1 MNEQIKNFWEV
12 SKGIWASL
20 GTFQKVSILV
30 IGLFCFSG
38 LGAVVYYGSQPEWH
52 TLFSGVDA
60 ENMNKIQN
68 LLREENVPTKLK
80 DNSRTIQVPAK
91 YASEMRLK
99 VLSDPTI
106 LVNADSKDP
115 YDYINTMPIGMA
127 HQEKKIAHIRAQEKN
142 LEMKINQMPRIIN
155 SSVTLNIPERKAFQA
170 EKEATASVMLKVR
183 HGDYINPDQIES
195 IRHLISGGVTSLKS
209 GKVTVVDSN
218 GRLLARSHDGNEM
231 KASLKE
237 KNRREMKA
245 NLETY
250 YRHKVEHILA
260 PAVGGVDNVVAM
272 VDVDLEFQT
281 EETMTEKFDSA
292 STVTI
297 DEKKITEKTDGPG
310 NVSTSGAP
318 GVTSNAAKIVK
329 VGNPEGATVNQ
340 SSSDVS
346 REILEKKVIVPKVV
360 SHILKDG
367 ASIKKISVAVTVA
380 EPKDKK
386 WAQEDTAK
394 FESLV
399 KSAVGF
405 VDSAAV
411 DGRKDSV
418 VVVPSTFNLPV
429 KEEVKPPV
437 IETVVSQ
444 VDHYMS
450 TPLVKN
456 ILGGILLLALFIFYK
471 RIFAAEKIESQEIT
485 SEDVEGEFIEDE
497 IARAE
502 KIAKEAE
509 LALLEAEMSKEMEAI
524 KGASAKEPQVI
535 AGVIEQWVMAKDAP
549 KVEGA

>member
-20 GTFQKVSILV
+20 GTFQKVSILI

-38 LGAVVYYGSQPEWH
+38 LGAVIYYGSQPEWH
-52 TLFSGVDA
+52 TLFTGVDA

-68 LLREENVPTKLK
+68 VLREENVPTKLK
-80 DNSRTIQVPAK
+80 DNGKTIQVPAK
-91 YASEMRLK
+91 YASDMRLK
-99 VLSDPTI
+99 VLADPTI
-106 LVNADSKDP
+106 IVNSESKDP
-115 YDYINTMPIGMA
+115 FDYINDMPIGMA
-127 HQEKKIAHIRAQEKN
+127 HQEKKIAYIRAQEKN
-142 LEMKINQMPRIIN
+142 LERQINRMPKVIG
-155 SSVTLNIPERKAFQA
+155 SSVTLNVPERRAFQA
-170 EKEATASVMLKVR
+170 EKKPSASVMLKVR
-183 HGDYINPDQIES
+183 NGDYINPDQIES
-195 IRHLISGGVTSLKS
+195 IRHLISGAVNGMES

-218 GRLLARSHDGNEM
+218 GRLLARSHDGTEM
-231 KASLKE
+231 KSSLKE

-245 NLETY
+245 NLESY

-260 PAVGGVDNVVAM
+260 PAVGGIDNVVAM
-272 VDVDLEFQT
+272 VDVDLEFQV
-281 EETMTEKFDSA
+281 EETTTEKFDSN
-292 STVTI
+292 SKVTI
-297 DEKKITEKTDGPG
+297 DEKTITEKTAGPG

-318 GVTSNAAKIVK
+318 GVTTNATKIVK
-329 VGNPEGATVNQ
+329 VGNPEGLAVNQ

-346 REILEKKVIVPKVV
+346 RQITETKVIVPKVV

-367 ASIKKISVAVTVA
+367 ATIKKISVAVNVA
-380 EPKDKK
+380 ESKDKK
-386 WAQEDTAK
+386 WTTEERAD
-394 FESLV
+394 FENLV

-429 KEEVKPPV
+429 KAEEKPPV
-437 IETVVSQ
+437 IETVVGQ

-471 RIFAAEKIESQEIT
+471 KIFAAEKIESHEIT
-485 SEDVEGEFIEDE
+485 SEDMEAEFIEDE
-497 IARAE
+497 VARAE
-502 KIAKEAE
+502 KLAKEAE

-535 AGVIEQWVMAKDAP
+535 AGVIEQWVMSKDAP